1 MLKKSHWLIILCW
14 PVFFP
19 FLLNGQ
25 KIGPVQLFVDV
36 TRFYNGAD
44 AYAEVQFYVAG
55 NSLVAIPTP
64 DSLWESS
71 LDVLLYFKRD
81 SAIVQYDHLVLHSPK
96 SGIKGQDF
104 VDIRRYVLPAGNY
117 QLRIEAFDVH
127 QSVDTLIMER
137 TLVIEPSNA
146 DWTISDPML
155 LMSVNPSKDPHPL
168 LRNGYLMEP
177 LPHRY
182 YSGRSNMLYFYQE
195 VYCNEEEQWGKPY
208 QFDYHL
214 VSITGNTTQR
224 IQQAISKRRRAR
236 MLDPVLIQIDIQ
248 HLPSGN
254 YALVTEIRDTLM
266 QLLGSRK
273 IAFQRSN
280 PALEPE
286 VSSLQALEGK
296 DSAVLFLPELDEEA
310 LNYALRATA
319 PRVWDKEVDLLNV
332 TIQNK
337 NLDAKRHF
345 LHNFFLREDANQP
358 GKAYEKYIAIADVVD
373 KQYKSGFGYGF
384 ESDRGFA
391 LMKYGKPNDIIDIE
405 DEPHAPPYQIW
416 LYNEFPYTGQRN
428 VKFLFYN
435 PSLAPGNY
443 ELLHSTARNERNN
456 PRWEIDLYSKLGGN
470 EIQGGNYQDATQV
483 TDQYYR
489 MARRYFEDN

>member
-1 MLKKSHWLIILCW
+1 M
-14 PVFFP
+14 
-19 FLLNGQ
+19 
-25 KIGPVQLFVDV
+25 
-36 TRFYNGAD
+36 
-44 AYAEVQFYVAG
+44 
-55 NSLVAIPTP
+55 
-64 DSLWESS
+64 
-71 LDVLLYFKRD
+71 
-81 SAIVQYDHLVLHSPK
+81 
-96 SGIKGQDF
+96 
-104 VDIRRYVLPAGNY
+104 
-117 QLRIEAFDVH
+117 
-127 QSVDTLIMER
+127 
-137 TLVIEPSNA
+137 
-146 DWTISDPML
+146 
-155 LMSVNPSKDPHPL
+155 
-168 LRNGYLMEP
+168 
-177 LPHRY
+177 
-182 YSGRSNMLYFYQE
+182 
-195 VYCNEEEQWGKPY
+195 
-208 QFDYHL
+208 
-214 VSITGNTTQR
+214 
-224 IQQAISKRRRAR
+224 
-236 MLDPVLIQIDIQ
+236 DIQ

-254 YALVTEIRDTLM
+254 YALVTEIRDTLL

-273 IAFQRSN
+273 ISFQRSN

-286 VSSLQALEGK
+286 ASTVPILVGN
-296 DSAVLFLPELDEEA
+296 DSTTQFLPELEEDA

-319 PRVWDKEVDLLNV
+319 PRVWDKEVDLLNA

-337 NLDAKRHF
+337 NLDAKRNF

-358 GKAYEKYIAIADVVD
+358 TKAYEKYMAIADAVD
-373 KQYKSGFGYGF
+373 QQYKSGFGYGF

-483 TDQYYR
+483 SDQYFR